1 MEELKNVEKK
11 VEKVRKK
18 LNEEISKSKDLTSKH
33 ILEISRELDKLLLEY
48 QKKLNKNWNLFSFF
62 VFP

>member
-62 VFP
+62 VCP

>member
-48 QKKLNKNWNLFSFF
+48 QKKLNKN
-62 VFP
+62 